1 MSSMK
6 ESVRKLINLCNN
18 TFLIINKYL
27 INNSNNEVVF
37 YINDFELYTDFNKYC
52 YINNETI
59 DFNYD
64 ILLINKNP
72 ENIIKELLKIN
83 DQNEKNIINEDPF
96 NLNYKMTIFTK
107 KNIDYDKLFTKLI
120 EKSNNNLSKFNQ
132 IPKSLLLSPKNICNI
147 IINEIK
153 KVNENKEYKH
163 YIDINYDKPF
173 TLMIKLYIKTYTLE
187 FNLILDTYPYL
198 PPILEYI
205 KPSIKDE
212 LYFALLNLNIL
223 QFENWMSSITIDYII
238 NNLAKIL
245 EPIFEMYINETD
257 DNNKDELTT
266 NIYKL
271 AYLTKDETLIT
282 ESRGLSSTNELIATE
297 SRSSS
302 SGSETIMLE
311 ARSHSSMNKI
321 IKVLKLHIDIPK
333 ITLSAESTYWKSGT
347 GYSSSGCSSR
357 WDINKYISQQELL
370 NNKIIECLK
379 QINILLLIKN
389 DYNINNNYL
398 INYINK
404 QLKGINV
411 LELENN
417 LILYIEIF
425 KILDY
430 LHSFLKDKIIQDNI
444 KKLYDEL
451 NIIDMIDDD
460 KKNIKLILYKYIK
473 NYESIENID
482 TNTYCNIMKN
492 LQFTNLYTI
501 PNYHKFYNYVNDSI
515 KFDNKTKMRIIS
527 ELCSFKS
534 VLPLNNDSTI
544 WCLTS
549 KINFNIFT
557 FIISGPKDTPYENG
571 LFEFHAYF
579 PPHYPNLTPK
589 VDLHTTGNGQFRFN
603 PNLYA
608 DGKVCLSLLG
618 TWDSENQSEKWNPKT
633 STFLQVM
640 ISIQSLILIEQ
651 PYFNEPSYE
660 REQGTDFG
668 KRKSREYNEKI
679 YPNTIKYAMLDMIKN
694 PPLGLEEIIK
704 NHFKLKKEDIITTI
718 NKWHIELTESSSHSA
733 ACEMKKIIDEI
744 TELLNTI

>member
-1 MSSMK
+1 MSYLK
-6 ESVRKLINLCNN
+6 ESTRKLFNLCND
-18 TFLIINKYL
+18 TFLTINRYL
-27 INNSNNEVVF
+27 INNSDNEVVF

-83 DQNEKNIINEDPF
+83 DKKEEKTINEDIF

-107 KNIDYDKLFTKLI
+107 KDIDYDKLFTKLI

-153 KVNENKEYKH
+153 KVNGNKEYKH

-173 TLMIKLYIKTYTLE
+173 ILMIKLYIKTYTLE

-198 PPILEYI
+198 PPTLEFI

-257 DNNKDELTT
+257 DNKDELTT

-282 ESRGLSSTNELIATE
+282 ESRGLSSSSETIATE
-297 SRSSS
+297 SRGLSST
-302 SGSETIMLE
+302 SETIAAE
-311 ARSHSSMNKI
+311 AESRGLSSSER
-321 IKVLKLHIDIPK
+321 LKLLKLYIDIPK
-333 ITLSAESTYWKSGT
+333 ITTSCESKYWKSGT
-347 GYSSSGCSSR
+347 GYSSSGGCSR

-379 QINILLLIKN
+379 QINNLLLIKN

-417 LILYIEIF
+417 LILYNEIF

-430 LHSFLKDKIIQDNI
+430 LHSSLKDKIIQDNI

-473 NYESIENID
+473 NYETIENID

-579 PPHYPNLTPK
+579 PPYYPNLTPK

>member
-1 MSSMK
+1 
-6 ESVRKLINLCNN
+6 LA
-18 TFLIINKYL
+18 YL
-27 INNSNNEVVF
+27 IN
-37 YINDFELYTDFNKYC
+37 D
-52 YINNETI
+52 ETI
-59 DFNYD
+59 VTEAQISKSANNS
-64 ILLINKNP
+64 IL
-72 ENIIKELLKIN
+72 
-83 DQNEKNIINEDPF
+83 
-96 NLNYKMTIFTK
+96 
-107 KNIDYDKLFTKLI
+107 
-120 EKSNNNLSKFNQ
+120 
-132 IPKSLLLSPKNICNI
+132 
-147 IINEIK
+147 
-153 KVNENKEYKH
+153 
-163 YIDINYDKPF
+163 
-173 TLMIKLYIKTYTLE
+173 
-187 FNLILDTYPYL
+187 
-198 PPILEYI
+198 
-205 KPSIKDE
+205 
-212 LYFALLNLNIL
+212 
-223 QFENWMSSITIDYII
+223 
-238 NNLAKIL
+238 
-245 EPIFEMYINETD
+245 TD
-257 DNNKDELTT
+257 
-266 NIYKL
+266 
-271 AYLTKDETLIT
+271 
-282 ESRGLSSTNELIATE
+282 SE
-297 SRSSS
+297 SRSLSS
-302 SGSETIMLE
+302 SSETIKNSTRLLRPTSE
-311 ARSHSSMNKI
+311 THLTESQLSPTIRP
-321 IKVLKLHIDIPK
+321 IKLLKLYIDIPK
-333 ITLSAESTYWKSGT
+333 ITISSESKYWKSGT
-347 GYSSSGCSSR
+347 GYSSSNYSSR

-379 QINILLLIKN
+379 QINILLLTLN
-389 DYNINNNYL
+389 EYNINNNYL

-430 LHSFLKDKIIQDNI
+430 LHSYQKNEIIQDNI

-451 NIIDMIDDD
+451 NIIDILDDD

-579 PPHYPNLTPK
+579 PPHYPDLTPK
-589 VDLHTTGNGQFRFN
+589 VHLHTTGNGKFRFN

-668 KRKSREYNEKI
+668 KRKSKEYNENI

-694 PPLGLEEIIK
+694 PPSGLEEIIK
-704 NHFKLKKEDIITTI
+704 NHFKLKKEDIIITI
-718 NKWHIELTESSSHSA
+718 NKWHIELTESCSHNA